1 MGSTDG
7 AKKKALVLCSGGV
20 DSTTLLALAVERYG
34 AENVYALSI
43 FYGPFYAGHDVAVL
57 RAAGCRADER
67 GGGLAA
73 ALRRFYVVRQA
84 QFEQQDQ

>member
-43 FYGPFYAGHDVAVL
+43 FYGQKHDRELEAAKQVA
-57 RAAGCRADER
+57 RYYGCLLYTSPSPRD
-67 GGGLAA
+67 
-73 ALRRFYVVRQA
+73 
-84 QFEQQDQ
+84 